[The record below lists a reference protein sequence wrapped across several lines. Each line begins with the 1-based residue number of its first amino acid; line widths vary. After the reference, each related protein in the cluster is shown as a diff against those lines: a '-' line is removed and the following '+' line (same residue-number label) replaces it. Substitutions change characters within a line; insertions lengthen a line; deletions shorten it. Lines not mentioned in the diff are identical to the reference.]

1 MWNIIRQLF
10 FPNSYIPHGHCYL
23 WQTPLV
29 WLHLVSDALITLA
42 YYSIPLILLYFVRK
56 REDIPF
62 RDIFILFSA
71 FILSCGT
78 THIMNIWT
86 LWNPAYWLSGGIK
99 AFTAFISIFT
109 AIQLFTL
116 IPKALSLPSPSQLE
130 ALNHQLQNQ
139 IKEREAAEQIVR
151 QLNEELEHR
160 VQQRTTELKTANQK
174 LQKEILERQQVEL
187 ALRESQRFTKRI
199 ADLSPNLLYV
209 YDIVDQKNIY
219 CNRFIKDLLGYTPEE
234 IQQKNI
240 DIIVSLI
247 HPDDQQ
253 KLNRCRTRLFNL
265 RDEDY
270 LQIEG
275 RLKDSENNWHWIQI
289 RKTIFERTIDGEPKQ
304 ILTVAS
310 DITPSKEAEITLQ
323 QVNLQL
329 AERVQELEIR
339 TQELICLGEITDLLQ
354 ACLSVSEAEKIL
366 ADLVKPLFPNYSG
379 AIFTIKDLSD
389 TFELVAHWGNSLN
402 TAKSLLASQ
411 CWGLRRGN
419 THGNNPD
426 FPGLYCEHI
435 YVNEG
440 IGRTLCIPMIA
451 HGETLGLL
459 YLNLSNVEL
468 FNPSQQHLAEAV
480 SKQIAIAFANLKL
493 RETLEEQSLRD
504 PLTGLFN
511 RRYLEIS
518 INRELNTIIQDQ
530 DYSLGLIMLDIDHF
544 KQFNDNFGHEAGDLV
559 LQTVANCLQ
568 NHIRQSDIACRFGG
582 EEFMIIL
589 PRASLDKTLE
599 RAEKIRESI
608 KQLKIEYKSQPLDSI
623 TASFGVAA
631 FPQNG
636 TTLHELFIDA
646 DKALY
651 QAKKQGR
658 DRVVCA
664 FNPNT

>member
-199 ADLSPNLLYV
+199 ADLTPNLLYV

-275 RLKDSENNWHWIQI
+275 RLKDSEDNWHWIQI

-304 ILTVAS
+304 ILSVAS

-426 FPGLYCEHI
+426 FPGLYCQHI

-589 PRASLDKTLE
+589 PRASLNKTLE

-664 FNPNT
+664 FSPNT